1 MNSNIQ
7 KSVLRIF
14 AFPLWMIKRWQGYD
28 ELHDFNWSSK
38 GLLYSW
44 LWSTIF
50 KNFMLLVSRDI
61 LFISSSFISFF
72 AVNCIRIL
80 RFIQWFHFGVT
91 LVFIICQWHVKSCQ
105 VSSLSLS
112 LDDSCPFCQHNDINE
127 IWKQLNLF
135 FSNICNWLV
144 GNKLSIHFGEDKRK
158 SILFVSKLK
167 RKNILKTDI
176 KYRDIRIKQHAN
188 NVWRSSFT

>member
-44 LWSTIF
+44 LWSTISKILCYWF
-50 KNFMLLVSRDI
+50 LETYCSLV
-61 LFISSSFISFF
+61 
-72 AVNCIRIL
+72 
-80 RFIQWFHFGVT
+80 
-91 LVFIICQWHVKSCQ
+91 Q
-105 VSSLSLS
+105 VSYHFLRLTAFVFYGLSNGFILGSPSFLLYVNDMSKAVKCHLFLS

-127 IWKQLNLF
+127 IWKHLNLF

-144 GNKLSIHFGEDKRK
+144 GNKLSMHFGEDKRK

-176 KYRDIRIKQHAN
+176 RYRDIRIKQHAN

>member
-1 MNSNIQ
+1 MWEKGSLTQVNHPCNIFFNPDIKSKRKSYSQSNKTFSEFEKFIMNSNIQ

-72 AVNCIRIL
+72 AVNRIRIL
-80 RFIQWFHFGVT
+80 RFIPWFHFGVT

-112 LDDSCPFCQHNDINE
+112 RWFMSF
-127 IWKQLNLF
+127 
-135 FSNICNWLV
+135 
-144 GNKLSIHFGEDKRK
+144 LS
-158 SILFVSKLK
+158 
-167 RKNILKTDI
+167 T
-176 KYRDIRIKQHAN
+176 
-188 NVWRSSFT
+188 

>member
-44 LWSTIF
+44 LWSTISKILCYWF
-50 KNFMLLVSRDI
+50 LETYCSLV
-61 LFISSSFISFF
+61 
-72 AVNCIRIL
+72 
-80 RFIQWFHFGVT
+80 
-91 LVFIICQWHVKSCQ
+91 Q
-105 VSSLSLS
+105 VSYHFLRLVASYSTVYPMVSFWGHPCFYYMSMTCLFLS

-127 IWKQLNLF
+127 IWKHLNLF
-135 FSNICNWLV
+135 FSNICDWLV

-167 RKNILKTDI
+167 RNNILKTDI
-176 KYRDIRIKQHAN
+176 K
-188 NVWRSSFT
+188 